1 MTDYSRLS
9 VDQRTIQQLMEKL
22 LEAEKTVVANI
33 NQHSIMFET
42 LTRCQVECTEL
53 TLRVRELET
62 HNARLIIERDC
73 ANSMHVIR
81 LGPGQSGDCDCGH
94 IGRKLRP

>member
-22 LEAEKTVVANI
+22 LEAERAVVANI

-42 LTRCQVECTEL
+42 LTRCQMECTEL
-53 TLRVRELET
+53 TLRVRELE
-62 HNARLIIERDC
+62 AKLEVFRRASEC
-73 ANSMHVIR
+73 P
-81 LGPGQSGDCDCGH
+81 GPSDSV
-94 IGRKLRP
+94 L